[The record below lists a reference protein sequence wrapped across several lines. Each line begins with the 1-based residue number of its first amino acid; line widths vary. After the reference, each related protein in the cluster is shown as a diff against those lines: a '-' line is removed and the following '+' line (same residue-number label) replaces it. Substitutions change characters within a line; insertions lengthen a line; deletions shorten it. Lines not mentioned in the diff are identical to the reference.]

1 MPVVVLSTRF
11 FEPLAVATAKGKGM
25 PDIRQ
30 VILPFPY
37 EGLPEKQVRAIARKA
52 LPAILDALTRP
63 DAPALV
69 RIEADGR

>member
-1 MPVVVLSTRF
+1 MVLSTRF

-25 PDIRQ
+25 PHIRQ

-37 EGLPEKQVRAIARKA
+37 EGLPEGRVRDITRRA

-63 DAPALV
+63 DAPSLV
-69 RIEADGR
+69 RVEADGR